1 MLLHLMTWQEVEE
14 YLKTS
19 TGIMMPIGSTEQH
32 GPTGLIGTDAI
43 CAEAIAKAAGEIAVA
58 AVAPTIG
65 VGMAQHHMA
74 FTGSMT
80 LRPSTLVSVIADYVN
95 SLSRHGFER
104 FYFINGHGGN
114 ISTVQ
119 TAFQEVYAQVSMA
132 QGDVDTGGNRPR
144 ARCVLRNWYQ
154 RPRVHSLAKKLY
166 GGKEGHH
173 ATPSEVAVTQYVYPD
188 AIKSAELPELT
199 SPGSF
204 SFTDADDYRR
214 RFPDGRMASDP
225 SLARPEHGKELL
237 ELAAEDLASDY
248 REFLKD

>member
-1 MLLHLMTWQEVEE
+1 MLLHLMTWQEVES
-14 YLKTS
+14 YLQTS
-19 TGIMMPIGSTEQH
+19 TGVMMPIGSTEQH

-43 CAEAIAKAAGEIAVA
+43 CAEAIAIAAGETAGAV
-58 AVAPTIG
+58 VGPTIG

-95 SLSRHGFER
+95 SLARHGFER

-114 ISTVQ
+114 VSTVQ
-119 TAFQEVYAQVSMA
+119 TAFQEVYARTSMDGG
-132 QGDVDTGGNRPR
+132 GDRPR
-144 ARCVLRNWYQ
+144 VRCVSRNWYQ
-154 RPRVHSLAKKLY
+154 RPRVQALAKKFY
-166 GGKEGHH
+166 GGREGYH
-173 ATPSEVAVTQYVYPD
+173 ATPSEVAVTQYVHPD
-188 AIKSAELPELT
+188 AIKDAELPELT
-199 SPGSF
+199 SPGGGF

-237 ELAAEDLASDY
+237 ELAAEDLAADY
-248 REFLKD
+248 REFLKS

>member
-132 QGDVDTGGNRPR
+132 QETLTLAATGR
-144 ARCVLRNWYQ
+144 ARAACCATGTSGRACIPWPKNFTAARRATTPR
-154 RPRVHSLAKKLY
+154 RPKWR
-166 GGKEGHH
+166 
-173 ATPSEVAVTQYVYPD
+173 
-188 AIKSAELPELT
+188 
-199 SPGSF
+199 
-204 SFTDADDYRR
+204 
-214 RFPDGRMASDP
+214 
-225 SLARPEHGKELL
+225 
-237 ELAAEDLASDY
+237 
-248 REFLKD
+248 

>member
-1 MLLHLMTWQEVEE
+1 MLLHLMTWQEVED

-43 CAEAIAKAAGEIAVA
+43 CAESIAKAAGEISGA
-58 AVAPTIG
+58 AVGPTIG

-80 LRPSTLVSVIADYVN
+80 LRPSTLISVIADYVT
-95 SLSRHGFER
+95 SLARHGFER

-114 ISTVQ
+114 ITTVQ
-119 TAFQEVYAQVSMA
+119 TAFQEVYAQASLA
-132 QGDVDTGGNRPR
+132 QGGGDSGGNRPR
-144 ARCVLRNWYQ
+144 VRCVLRNWYQ
-154 RPRVHSLAKKLY
+154 RPRVQSLAKKFY
-166 GGKEGHH
+166 ANKEGYH
-173 ATPSEVAVTQYVYPD
+173 ATPSEVAVTQYLYPD

-199 SPGSF
+199 SPGGF
-204 SFTDADDYRR
+204 SFTDADDFRR

-225 SLARPEHGKELL
+225 SLATPEHGQQLL
-237 ELAAEDLASDY
+237 ELAAEDLAADY
-248 REFLKD
+248 GDFLKD